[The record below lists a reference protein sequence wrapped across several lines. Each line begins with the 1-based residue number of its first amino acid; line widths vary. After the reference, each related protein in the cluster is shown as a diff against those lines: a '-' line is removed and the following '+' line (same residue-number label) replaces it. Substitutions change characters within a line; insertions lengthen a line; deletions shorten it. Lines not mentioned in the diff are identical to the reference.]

1 MRYLLITHIPY
12 SQQPGGEFI
21 LDRLWAEDL
30 KGLVNAVG
38 PITIAAPQMQLTSL
52 QAWGAGM
59 AILHAE
65 DRIAFIPLPP
75 RVSRISLAR
84 RVRLRSILRRAV
96 DQADL
101 IHTSN
106 LFEPDTDLY
115 FAHDYAVRQHKKTLF
130 VVAEDFCDMLQ
141 WEWVRTA
148 PNRIERKRRQRT
160 LDRQDFAVRNRV
172 ASASLTFL
180 HTPAAVAR
188 YRVFAANAIAIRQPV
203 HERED
208 VLSLERLDLRLLRA
222 ASGAPLRLVTAARMQ
237 PLKGLDLLLR
247 AIAILQS
254 RSIPVDATF
263 YGDGPQLPALRAL
276 AERLSLSVAFPGP
289 LASTS
294 TLRESLADRDLF
306 LMPHLTNDFGRA
318 FFDAMAAALP
328 VIAFR
333 SPASQDTVRDTLDGL
348 LAANADPES
357 LADCIARFHHNRPS
371 LAQASHAA
379 RLRALDNTKSFWS
392 QYRAQLIQELFL

>member
-38 PITIAAPQMQLTSL
+38 PITIAAPKLELTAL

-59 AILHAE
+59 ATLRPE
-65 DRIAFIPLPP
+65 DRVSFVALPP
-75 RVSRISLAR
+75 RVSRISLER
-84 RVRLRSILRRAV
+84 RLRLHSILRRAV
-96 DQADL
+96 DNADL

-115 FAHDYAVRQHKKTLF
+115 FAHDYAVRRKKKTLF
-130 VVAEDFCDMLQ
+130 VVAEDFVDMLQ

-148 PNRIERKRRQRT
+148 PNRLQRKRRQRT
-160 LDRQDFAVRNRV
+160 LHRQDKAVRTRV

-188 YRVFAANAIAIRQPV
+188 YRAFAANAIAIRQPV

-208 VLSLERLDLRLLRA
+208 VLSLTRLEDRLLRA
-222 ASGAPLRLVTAARMQ
+222 STSARLRLVAASRMQ

-254 RSIPVDATF
+254 RSIPVEATL

-276 AERLSLSVAFPGP
+276 ADRLNLSVAFPGP
-289 LASTS
+289 LASAS
-294 TLRESLADRDLF
+294 ALRDALADRDLF

-357 LADCIARFHHNRPS
+357 LAGCIARFHHNRPF

-392 QYRAQLIQELFL
+392 QYRSQLIQELFL

>member
-38 PITIAAPQMQLTSL
+38 PITIAAPKLELTAL

-59 AILHAE
+59 ATLRPE
-65 DRIAFIPLPP
+65 DRVSFVALPP
-75 RVSRISLAR
+75 RVSRISLER
-84 RVRLRSILRRAV
+84 RLRLHSILRRAV
-96 DQADL
+96 DNADL

-115 FAHDYAVRQHKKTLF
+115 FAHDYAVRRKKKTLF
-130 VVAEDFCDMLQ
+130 VVAEDFVDMLQ

-148 PNRIERKRRQRT
+148 PNRRQRKRRQRT
-160 LDRQDFAVRNRV
+160 LHRQDKAVRTRV

-188 YRVFAANAIAIRQPV
+188 YRAFAANAIAIRQPV

-208 VLSLERLDLRLLRA
+208 VLSLTRLEDRLLRA
-222 ASGAPLRLVTAARMQ
+222 STSAPLRLVAASRMQ

-254 RSIPVDATF
+254 RSIPVEATL
-263 YGDGPQLPALRAL
+263 YGDGPQLSTLRAL
-276 AERLSLSVAFPGP
+276 ADRLNLSVTFPGP
-289 LASTS
+289 LAPASA
-294 TLRESLADRDLF
+294 LREALADRDLF

-357 LADCIARFHHNRPS
+357 LADCIARFHQNRPL

-392 QYRAQLIQELFL
+392 QYRAQLIHELFV